1 MRAADRAGKVGQAC
15 SLSLF
20 VANCKALRRPTG
32 WKPVLLLVL
41 FLPAV
46 QATTLARL
54 SLDQLAAG
62 SDAVARVRVAGGQSL
77 WENGTIWTVVTARVL
92 ETMKGDLPEVI
103 TLRLPGGRVGH
114 LTASVEGTPKFQP
127 GDDAFL
133 FLKESQAGGYTVA
146 GWVEGTFRISRDP
159 RTGVESVTQDS
170 NAFAVFDVA
179 TRTFRTEGIRRMPV
193 EEFRSRL
200 AAAVARA
207 AELRSR

>member
-1 MRAADRAGKVGQAC
+1 VA
-15 SLSLF
+15 LLF
-20 VANCKALRRPTG
+20 Q
-32 WKPVLLLVL
+32 PVVHG
-41 FLPAV
+41 
-46 QATTLARL
+46 TTLARL

-62 SDAVARVRVAGGQSL
+62 SDAVARVRIAGGQSL
-77 WENGTIWTVVTARVL
+77 WENGTIWTVITARVL
-92 ETMKGDLPEVI
+92 ETMKGDLPREV

-127 GDDAFL
+127 GDEAFL
-133 FLKESQAGGYTVA
+133 FLKGSQAGGYTVA

-170 NAFAVFDVA
+170 STFAVFDVA

-193 EEFRSRL
+193 ENFRALL

-207 AELRSR
+207 VELRSR